1 MLNAEDT
8 KERIR
13 KLRLK
18 VVSGPLD
25 PVVEDNFKENILEN
39 TKITTGWN
47 DTAGSE
53 NAGQNKIKKNNFI
66 KENVEKALISLS
78 QKKSKKFQDQNDT
91 KNLNSNMFSQSTIQ
105 NEIDNRITNN
115 SKLII
120 ELFNERI
127 EDLKSKIVN
136 TDNFDD
142 FRNRIAEQLEAS
154 ITHITEKLNEKIIEI
169 RKQTDQGD
177 KELNNLINKKSL
189 ELLNTTKEK
198 INLFSDRL
206 NVYDNKFPETT
217 KKLEEKIYSDINQL
231 VDEFSS
237 KIKLE
242 TDKVTLINEMFKND
256 FTKITENLEELDRKT
271 DEKINT
277 LSNDFET
284 EKSESINQFSLVTGS
299 HNSLKRDFDDFRDSA
314 GLKSDALASEI
325 SFQIDDL
332 NTEFNKKLNI
342 FNQELESAID
352 TFNTDNKSIIG
363 KFDVKFENLHETVS
377 SIASQIHKDNQELKS
392 DLDKRVNFLENN
404 SIKQIDYLENELNKN
419 LDTNEKAIDTIKSS
433 LEKIIDENKKQ
444 SLDKIH
450 LVDKNI
456 AEKLDGFNK
465 ELKTYSLSLYE
476 ELNEEINK
484 SNIKS
489 NDFLQNTNI
498 SISGIKKEIEDGKKI
513 LLTEVFRK
521 NNDLKESFKK
531 ALDETNKN
539 LNNSFIEMKKAYDL
553 KIKNYANIFDAKIM
567 KNDES
572 SKQNID
578 KLNQIL
584 SEIKSKTE
592 SNFSELSIKLSNINN
607 VIINYKK
614 ENTDNQK
621 ILETKFFE
629 AQKNVL
635 GMFKDKYKTL
645 KSQIWG
651 EFSIFRNTDKKNL
664 EKINQIEKMMVTLP
678 TLKKNI
684 QTEINNENN
693 KLKLK
698 ISNQIREINDFIKC
712 LDNRILSEKELI
724 EIFQNHSLN
733 VNIAQNDKLLS
744 KVKKQYEN
752 QKLNQP
758 KKNKLSKMISVVILT
773 ISLISIL
780 KIFT

>member
-25 PVVEDNFKENILEN
+25 PVVEDNFKENILES

-47 DTAGSE
+47 DTASSE
-53 NAGQNKIKKNNFI
+53 NAEQNKIKKNNFI

-142 FRNRIAEQLEAS
+142 FRNRIAEQLEVS

-169 RKQTDQGD
+169 RKQTDQSD

-237 KIKLE
+237 KIKVE

-332 NTEFNKKLNI
+332 NTEFNKKLNV

-444 SLDKIH
+444 SLDKIQ

-456 AEKLDGFNK
+456 AEKLDVFNK
-465 ELKTYSLSLYE
+465 ELKTYSLSLYD

-498 SISGIKKEIEDGKKI
+498 SISGLKKEIEDGKKI
-513 LLTEVFRK
+513 LLTEVLRK

-531 ALDETNKN
+531 GLDETNKN

-567 KNDES
+567 QNDES
-572 SKQNID
+572 NKQNID
-578 KLNQIL
+578 KLNQSL

-592 SNFSELSIKLSNINN
+592 SNFSELSIKLSNIND

-621 ILETKFFE
+621 ILETKFIE

-635 GMFKDKYKTL
+635 GLFKDKYKTL

-651 EFSIFRNTDKKNL
+651 EFSIFRNADKKNL

-684 QTEINNENN
+684 QTQLNNENN

-698 ISNQIREINDFIKC
+698 ISNQIREVNDLITG

-773 ISLISIL
+773 IALISIL

>member
-18 VVSGPLD
+18 VVSGPID
-25 PVVEDNFKENILEN
+25 PMVDDNFKKNIVES
-39 TKITTGWN
+39 TKITTEWN

-53 NAGQNKIKKNNFI
+53 NARQNKIKKNNFI
-66 KENVEKALISLS
+66 KENVEKALVSLS

-91 KNLNSNMFSQSTIQ
+91 NDLNSNMFSQSTIQ

-142 FRNRIAEQLEAS
+142 FRNRIAEELEIS
-154 ITHITEKLNEKIIEI
+154 ITHITEKLNKKIIEI
-169 RKQTDQGD
+169 HKQTDQND

-189 ELLNTTKEK
+189 ELFNTTKEK

-237 KIKLE
+237 KITVE
-242 TDKVTLINEMFKND
+242 TDKITLINEMFKND
-256 FTKITENLEELDRKT
+256 FTRITENLEELDRKT

-277 LSNDFET
+277 LSNDFDT

-299 HNSLKRDFDDFRDSA
+299 HNSLKRDFDDFRDSV

-332 NTEFNKKLNI
+332 NTEFNKKLNV

-352 TFNTDNKSIIG
+352 TFNSDNKSIIG

-419 LDTNEKAIDTIKSS
+419 LDTNEKAIDTIKSG

-444 SLDKIH
+444 SLDKIQ

-456 AEKLDGFNK
+456 AEKLDVFNK
-465 ELKTYSLSLYE
+465 ELKKYSLSLYD

-489 NDFLQNTNI
+489 NDLLQNTNI
-498 SISGIKKEIEDGKKI
+498 SISALKKEIEDGKKI
-513 LLTEVFRK
+513 LLTEVLRE

-531 ALDETNKN
+531 GLDETNKN

-567 KNDES
+567 QNDES
-572 SKQNID
+572 NKQNID
-578 KLNQIL
+578 KLNQSL
-584 SEIKSKTE
+584 SEIKSETE
-592 SNFSELSIKLSNINN
+592 SNFSELSKKLSNIND

-621 ILETKFFE
+621 ILETKFFQ

-635 GMFKDKYKTL
+635 GLFKDKYKTL

-651 EFSIFRNTDKKNL
+651 EFSIFRNADKKNL
-664 EKINQIEKMMVTLP
+664 EKINQVEKMMVTVP

-684 QTEINNENN
+684 QTQLYYENN
-693 KLKLK
+693 NLKLK
-698 ISNQIREINDFIKC
+698 ISNQIREINDLIKS
-712 LDNRILSEKELI
+712 LDNRILNEKELI
-724 EIFQNHSLN
+724 EIFQNHTLN

-744 KVKKQYEN
+744 KVKKQFEN

>member
-18 VVSGPLD
+18 VVSGPID
-25 PVVEDNFKENILEN
+25 PVVEDNFKENILES

-66 KENVEKALISLS
+66 KENVEKALVSLS

-142 FRNRIAEQLEAS
+142 FRNRIAEQLEVS

-169 RKQTDQGD
+169 RKQTDQSD

-217 KKLEEKIYSDINQL
+217 KKLEEKIYSDINHL

-237 KIKLE
+237 KIKVE

-332 NTEFNKKLNI
+332 NTEFNKKLNV

-444 SLDKIH
+444 SLDKIQ

-456 AEKLDGFNK
+456 AERLDVFNK
-465 ELKTYSLSLYE
+465 ELKTYSLSLYD

-498 SISGIKKEIEDGKKI
+498 SISGLKKEIEDGKKI
-513 LLTEVFRK
+513 LLTEVLRK

-531 ALDETNKN
+531 GLDETNKN

-567 KNDES
+567 QNDES
-572 SKQNID
+572 NKQNID
-578 KLNQIL
+578 KLNQSL

-592 SNFSELSIKLSNINN
+592 SNFSELSIKLSNIND

-621 ILETKFFE
+621 ILETKFIE

-635 GMFKDKYKTL
+635 GLFKDKYKTL

-651 EFSIFRNTDKKNL
+651 EFSIFRNANKKNL

-678 TLKKNI
+678 TLNKNI
-684 QTEINNENN
+684 QTQLKNENN

-698 ISNQIREINDFIKC
+698 ISNQIHEVNDLITG
-712 LDNRILSEKELI
+712 LENRILSEKELI

-773 ISLISIL
+773 FALISIL

>member
-1 MLNAEDT
+1 MPD
-8 KERIR
+8 
-13 KLRLK
+13 
-18 VVSGPLD
+18 
-25 PVVEDNFKENILEN
+25 
-39 TKITTGWN
+39 
-47 DTAGSE
+47 
-53 NAGQNKIKKNNFI
+53 KIKIKNNFI
-66 KENVEKALISLS
+66 KENVEKALVSLS

-142 FRNRIAEQLEAS
+142 FRNRIAEQLEVS
-154 ITHITEKLNEKIIEI
+154 ITHITDKLNEKIIEI
-169 RKQTDQGD
+169 RKQTDQSD

-237 KIKLE
+237 KIKVE

-332 NTEFNKKLNI
+332 NTEFNKKLNV

-444 SLDKIH
+444 SLDKIQ

-456 AEKLDGFNK
+456 AEKFDVIIK
-465 ELKTYSLSLYE
+465 ELKTYSLSLYD

-498 SISGIKKEIEDGKKI
+498 SISGLKKEIEDGKKI
-513 LLTEVFRK
+513 LLTEVLRK

-531 ALDETNKN
+531 GLDETNKN

-567 KNDES
+567 QNDES
-572 SKQNID
+572 NKQNID
-578 KLNQIL
+578 KLNQSL

-592 SNFSELSIKLSNINN
+592 SNFSELSIKLSNIND

-621 ILETKFFE
+621 ILETKFIE

-635 GMFKDKYKTL
+635 GLFKDKYKTL

-651 EFSIFRNTDKKNL
+651 EFSIFRNANKKNL
-664 EKINQIEKMMVTLP
+664 EKINQIEKMMVTFP

-684 QTEINNENN
+684 QTQLNNENN

-698 ISNQIREINDFIKC
+698 ISNQIHEVNDLIKG

-758 KKNKLSKMISVVILT
+758 KK
-773 ISLISIL
+773 
-780 KIFT
+780 KINYQK

>member
-25 PVVEDNFKENILEN
+25 PVVEDNFKENILES

-66 KENVEKALISLS
+66 KENVEKALVSLS

-142 FRNRIAEQLEAS
+142 FRNRIAEQLEVS

-169 RKQTDQGD
+169 RKQTDQSD

-206 NVYDNKFPETT
+206 NVYDNKLPETT

-237 KIKLE
+237 KIKVE

-332 NTEFNKKLNI
+332 NTEFNKKLNVV
-342 FNQELESAID
+342 NQELESAID
-352 TFNTDNKSIIG
+352 NFNTDNKSIIG

-444 SLDKIH
+444 SLDKIQ

-456 AEKLDGFNK
+456 AEKFDVIIK
-465 ELKTYSLSLYE
+465 ELKTYSLSLYD
-476 ELNEEINK
+476 ELNKEINK

-498 SISGIKKEIEDGKKI
+498 SISGLKKEIEDGKKI
-513 LLTEVFRK
+513 LLTEVLRK

-531 ALDETNKN
+531 GLDETNKN

-553 KIKNYANIFDAKIM
+553 KIKNYANIFDAKIIQ
-567 KNDES
+567 NDES
-572 SKQNID
+572 NKQNID
-578 KLNQIL
+578 KLNQSL

-592 SNFSELSIKLSNINN
+592 SNFSELSIKLSNIND

-621 ILETKFFE
+621 ILETKFIE

-635 GMFKDKYKTL
+635 GLFKDKYKTL

-651 EFSIFRNTDKKNL
+651 EFSIFRNANKKNL

-678 TLKKNI
+678 TLNKNI
-684 QTEINNENN
+684 QTQLKNENN

-698 ISNQIREINDFIKC
+698 ISNQIHEVNDLITC

-752 QKLNQP
+752 QKLNKP

>member
-25 PVVEDNFKENILEN
+25 PVVEDNFKENILES

-66 KENVEKALISLS
+66 KENVEKALVSLS

-142 FRNRIAEQLEAS
+142 FRNRIAEQLEFS

-169 RKQTDQGD
+169 RKQTDQND

-189 ELLNTTKEK
+189 ELFNTTKEK

-237 KIKLE
+237 KIKVE

-256 FTKITENLEELDRKT
+256 FTKITKNLEELDRKT

-277 LSNDFET
+277 LSNDFDT

-299 HNSLKRDFDDFRDSA
+299 HNSLKRDFDDFRDSV

-332 NTEFNKKLNI
+332 NTEFNKKLNV

-377 SIASQIHKDNQELKS
+377 STASQIHKDNQELKS

-404 SIKQIDYLENELNKN
+404 SIKQIDYLETELNKN

-444 SLDKIH
+444 SLDKIQ

-456 AEKLDGFNK
+456 AEKFDVIIK
-465 ELKTYSLSLYE
+465 ELKTYSLSLYD
-476 ELNEEINK
+476 ELSEEINK

-498 SISGIKKEIEDGKKI
+498 SISGLKKEIEDGKKI
-513 LLTEVFRK
+513 LLTEVLRK

-531 ALDETNKN
+531 GLDETNKN

-553 KIKNYANIFDAKIM
+553 KIKNYANIFDVKIM
-567 KNDES
+567 QNDES
-572 SKQNID
+572 NKQNID
-578 KLNQIL
+578 KLNQSL

-592 SNFSELSIKLSNINN
+592 SNFSELSIKLSNIND

-621 ILETKFFE
+621 ILETKFIE

-635 GMFKDKYKTL
+635 GLFKDKYKTL

-651 EFSIFRNTDKKNL
+651 EFSIFRNANKKNL
-664 EKINQIEKMMVTLP
+664 EKINQIEKMMITLP

-684 QTEINNENN
+684 QTQLNNENN

-698 ISNQIREINDFIKC
+698 ISNQIREINDLIKG
-712 LDNRILSEKELI
+712 LGNRILSEKELI
-724 EIFQNHSLN
+724 EIFQNYSLN

-773 ISLISIL
+773 FALISIL

>member
-18 VVSGPLD
+18 VVSGPID
-25 PVVEDNFKENILEN
+25 PVVEDNFKENILES

-66 KENVEKALISLS
+66 KENVEKALVSLS
-78 QKKSKKFQDQNDT
+78 QKKSKKFQDQNDP

-142 FRNRIAEQLEAS
+142 FRNRIAEQLEVS

-169 RKQTDQGD
+169 RKQTDQSD

-237 KIKLE
+237 KIKVE

-332 NTEFNKKLNI
+332 NTEFNKKLNV

-377 SIASQIHKDNQELKS
+377 STASQIHKDNQELKS

-404 SIKQIDYLENELNKN
+404 SIKQIDYVENELNKN
-419 LDTNEKAIDTIKSS
+419 LDTNEKAIDSIKSG

-444 SLDKIH
+444 SLDKIQ

-456 AEKLDGFNK
+456 AEKFDVIIK
-465 ELKTYSLSLYE
+465 ELKTYSLSLYD

-498 SISGIKKEIEDGKKI
+498 SISGLKKEIEDGKKI
-513 LLTEVFRK
+513 LLTEVLRK

-531 ALDETNKN
+531 GLDEANKN

-567 KNDES
+567 QNDES
-572 SKQNID
+572 NKQNID
-578 KLNQIL
+578 KLNQSL

-592 SNFSELSIKLSNINN
+592 SNFSELSIKLSNIND

-621 ILETKFFE
+621 ILETKFIE

-635 GMFKDKYKTL
+635 GLFKDKYKTL

-651 EFSIFRNTDKKNL
+651 EFSIFRNANKKNL

-684 QTEINNENN
+684 QTQLNNENN

-698 ISNQIREINDFIKC
+698 ISDQIHEVNDLITC

-773 ISLISIL
+773 FALISIL

>member
-18 VVSGPLD
+18 VVSGPID
-25 PVVEDNFKENILEN
+25 PVVEDNFKENILES

-66 KENVEKALISLS
+66 KENVEKALVSFS
-78 QKKSKKFQDQNDT
+78 QKKSKKIQDQNNT

-142 FRNRIAEQLEAS
+142 FRNRIAEQLEIS

-169 RKQTDQGD
+169 RKQTDQND

-189 ELLNTTKEK
+189 ELFNTTKEE
-198 INLFSDRL
+198 INLFSNRL

-237 KIKLE
+237 KIKVE

-256 FTKITENLEELDRKT
+256 FTKITENLEELDCKI

-332 NTEFNKKLNI
+332 NTEFNKKLNV

-444 SLDKIH
+444 SLDKIQ

-456 AEKLDGFNK
+456 AEKFDVIIK
-465 ELKTYSLSLYE
+465 ELKTYSLSLYD

-498 SISGIKKEIEDGKKI
+498 SISGLKKEIEDGKKI
-513 LLTEVFRK
+513 LLTEVLRK

-531 ALDETNKN
+531 GLDEANKN

-567 KNDES
+567 QNDES
-572 SKQNID
+572 NKQNID
-578 KLNQIL
+578 KLNQSL

-592 SNFSELSIKLSNINN
+592 SNFSELSIKLSNIND

-621 ILETKFFE
+621 ILETKFIE

-635 GMFKDKYKTL
+635 GLFKDKYKTL

-651 EFSIFRNTDKKNL
+651 EFSIFRNADKKNL
-664 EKINQIEKMMVTLP
+664 AKINQVEKMMVTLP

-684 QTEINNENN
+684 QTQLNNENN

-698 ISNQIREINDFIKC
+698 ISNQIREINDLIKG

-724 EIFQNHSLN
+724 EIFQNHTLN

-773 ISLISIL
+773 FALISIL

>member
-1 MLNAEDT
+1 M
-8 KERIR
+8 
-13 KLRLK
+13 
-18 VVSGPLD
+18 
-25 PVVEDNFKENILEN
+25 
-39 TKITTGWN
+39 
-47 DTAGSE
+47 
-53 NAGQNKIKKNNFI
+53 
-66 KENVEKALISLS
+66 
-78 QKKSKKFQDQNDT
+78 
-91 KNLNSNMFSQSTIQ
+91 NSNIFSQSTIQ

-120 ELFNERI
+120 ELFNEKI

-142 FRNRIAEQLEAS
+142 FRNRIAEQLEVS

-189 ELLNTTKEK
+189 ELLNATKEK

-237 KIKLE
+237 KIKVE

-332 NTEFNKKLNI
+332 NTEFNKKLNV

-352 TFNTDNKSIIG
+352 TFNSDNKSIIG

-392 DLDKRVNFLENN
+392 DLDKRVNLLENN

-444 SLDKIH
+444 SLDKIQ

-456 AEKLDGFNK
+456 AEKFDVIIK
-465 ELKTYSLSLYE
+465 ELKTYSLSLYD

-498 SISGIKKEIEDGKKI
+498 SISGLKKEIEDGKKI
-513 LLTEVFRK
+513 LLTEVLRK

-531 ALDETNKN
+531 GLDETNKN

-567 KNDES
+567 QNDEFN
-572 SKQNID
+572 KQNID
-578 KLNQIL
+578 KLNQSL

-592 SNFSELSIKLSNINN
+592 SNFSELSIKLSNLND
-607 VIINYKK
+607 VMINYKK

-621 ILETKFFE
+621 ILDTKFIE

-651 EFSIFRNTDKKNL
+651 EFSIFRNANKKNL
-664 EKINQIEKMMVTLP
+664 GKINQIEKMMVTLP
-678 TLKKNI
+678 TLKNNI
-684 QTEINNENN
+684 QTQLSNENN

-698 ISNQIREINDFIKC
+698 ISNQIREINDLIKC

-758 KKNKLSKMISVVILT
+758 KKISYQ
-773 ISLISIL
+773 
-780 KIFT
+780 K

>member
-25 PVVEDNFKENILEN
+25 PVVEDNFKENILES

-66 KENVEKALISLS
+66 KENVEKALVSLS

-142 FRNRIAEQLEAS
+142 FRNRIAEQLEIS

-169 RKQTDQGD
+169 RKQTDQSD

-237 KIKLE
+237 KIKVE

-332 NTEFNKKLNI
+332 NTEFNKKLNV
-342 FNQELESAID
+342 FNQELESVID

-404 SIKQIDYLENELNKN
+404 STKQIDYLENELNKN
-419 LDTNEKAIDTIKSS
+419 LDTNEKAIDTIKSG

-444 SLDKIH
+444 SLDKIQ

-456 AEKLDGFNK
+456 AEKFDVIIK
-465 ELKTYSLSLYE
+465 ELKTYSLSLYD

-498 SISGIKKEIEDGKKI
+498 SISGLKKEIEDGKKI
-513 LLTEVFRK
+513 LLTEVLRK

-531 ALDETNKN
+531 GLDETNKN

-567 KNDES
+567 QNDES
-572 SKQNID
+572 NKQNID
-578 KLNQIL
+578 KLNQSL

-592 SNFSELSIKLSNINN
+592 SNFSELSKKLSNINDL
-607 VIINYKK
+607 IINYKK

-621 ILETKFFE
+621 ILETKFIE

-635 GMFKDKYKTL
+635 GLFKDKYKTL

-651 EFSIFRNTDKKNL
+651 EFSIFRNANKKNL

-684 QTEINNENN
+684 QTQLNNENN

-698 ISNQIREINDFIKC
+698 ISNQIREINNLIKG

-773 ISLISIL
+773 FALISIL

>member
-18 VVSGPLD
+18 VVSGPID
-25 PVVEDNFKENILEN
+25 PVVEDNFKENILES

-66 KENVEKALISLS
+66 KENVEKALVSLS

-142 FRNRIAEQLEAS
+142 FRNRIAEQLEVS

-169 RKQTDQGD
+169 RKQTDQSD

-217 KKLEEKIYSDINQL
+217 KKLEEKIYSDINHL

-237 KIKLE
+237 KIKVE

-332 NTEFNKKLNI
+332 NTEFNKKLNV

-404 SIKQIDYLENELNKN
+404 STKQIDYLENELNKN

-444 SLDKIH
+444 SLDKIQ
-450 LVDKNI
+450 LVDKKI
-456 AEKLDGFNK
+456 AEKFDVIIK
-465 ELKTYSLSLYE
+465 ELKTYSLSLYD

-498 SISGIKKEIEDGKKI
+498 SISGLKKEIEDGKKI
-513 LLTEVFRK
+513 LLTEVLRK

-531 ALDETNKN
+531 GLDETNKN

-567 KNDES
+567 QNDES
-572 SKQNID
+572 NKQNID
-578 KLNQIL
+578 KLNQSL

-592 SNFSELSIKLSNINN
+592 SNFSELSIKLSNIND

-621 ILETKFFE
+621 ILETKFIE

-635 GMFKDKYKTL
+635 GLFKDKYKTL

-651 EFSIFRNTDKKNL
+651 EFSIFRNANKKNL

-678 TLKKNI
+678 TLNKNI
-684 QTEINNENN
+684 QTQLKNENN

-698 ISNQIREINDFIKC
+698 ISNQIHEVNDLITG
-712 LDNRILSEKELI
+712 LENRILSEKELI

-773 ISLISIL
+773 FALISIL

>member
-25 PVVEDNFKENILEN
+25 PVVEDNFKENILES

-47 DTAGSE
+47 DTAGSA

-66 KENVEKALISLS
+66 KENVEKALVSLS

-120 ELFNERI
+120 ELFNEKI

-136 TDNFDD
+136 TDKFDD
-142 FRNRIAEQLEAS
+142 FRNRIAEQLEVS

-169 RKQTDQGD
+169 RKQTDQSD

-189 ELLNTTKEK
+189 ELLNTTKEN
-198 INLFSDRL
+198 INLFSDKL
-206 NVYDNKFPETT
+206 NEYDNKFPETT

-237 KIKLE
+237 KIKVE

-332 NTEFNKKLNI
+332 NTEFNKKLNV

-352 TFNTDNKSIIG
+352 TVNTDNKSIIG

-444 SLDKIH
+444 SLDKIQ

-456 AEKLDGFNK
+456 AEKLDVFNK
-465 ELKTYSLSLYE
+465 ELKTYSLSLYD

-498 SISGIKKEIEDGKKI
+498 SISGLKKEIEDGKKI
-513 LLTEVFRK
+513 LLTEVLRK

-531 ALDETNKN
+531 GLDETNKN

-567 KNDES
+567 QNDES
-572 SKQNID
+572 NKQNID
-578 KLNQIL
+578 KLNQSL

-592 SNFSELSIKLSNINN
+592 SNFSELSIKLSNIND

-621 ILETKFFE
+621 ILETKFIE

-635 GMFKDKYKTL
+635 GLFKDKYKTL

-651 EFSIFRNTDKKNL
+651 EFSIFRNADKKNL

-678 TLKKNI
+678 TLNKNI
-684 QTEINNENN
+684 QTQLKNENN

-698 ISNQIREINDFIKC
+698 ISNQIHEVNDLITG
-712 LDNRILSEKELI
+712 LENRILSEKELI

-773 ISLISIL
+773 FALISIL

>member
-1 MLNAEDT
+1 
-8 KERIR
+8 
-13 KLRLK
+13 
-18 VVSGPLD
+18 
-25 PVVEDNFKENILEN
+25 
-39 TKITTGWN
+39 
-47 DTAGSE
+47 
-53 NAGQNKIKKNNFI
+53 
-66 KENVEKALISLS
+66 
-78 QKKSKKFQDQNDT
+78 
-91 KNLNSNMFSQSTIQ
+91 MFSQSTIQ

-142 FRNRIAEQLEAS
+142 FRNRIAEQLEVS

-169 RKQTDQGD
+169 RKQTDQSD

-237 KIKLE
+237 KIKVE

-299 HNSLKRDFDDFRDSA
+299 HNSLKRDFDDFRDSV

-332 NTEFNKKLNI
+332 NTEFNNKLNV

-444 SLDKIH
+444 SLDKIQ

-456 AEKLDGFNK
+456 AEKFDVFNK
-465 ELKTYSLSLYE
+465 ELKTYSLSLYD

-498 SISGIKKEIEDGKKI
+498 SISGLKKEIEDGKKI
-513 LLTEVFRK
+513 LLTEVLRK

-531 ALDETNKN
+531 GLDETNKN

-567 KNDES
+567 QNDES
-572 SKQNID
+572 NKQNID
-578 KLNQIL
+578 KLNQSL

-592 SNFSELSIKLSNINN
+592 SNFSELSIKLSNIND

-621 ILETKFFE
+621 ILETKFVE

-635 GMFKDKYKTL
+635 GLFKDKYKTL

-651 EFSIFRNTDKKNL
+651 EFSIFRNADKKNL

-684 QTEINNENN
+684 QTQLNNENN

-698 ISNQIREINDFIKC
+698 ISNQIREVNDLITG

-773 ISLISIL
+773 IALISIL

>member
-18 VVSGPLD
+18 VVSGPID
-25 PVVEDNFKENILEN
+25 PVVEDNFKENILES

-47 DTAGSE
+47 DTSGSA

-66 KENVEKALISLS
+66 KENVEKALVSLS

-142 FRNRIAEQLEAS
+142 FRNRIAEQLEVS

-169 RKQTDQGD
+169 RKQTDQSD

-237 KIKLE
+237 KIKVE

-332 NTEFNKKLNI
+332 NTEFNKKLNV

-444 SLDKIH
+444 SLDKIQ

-456 AEKLDGFNK
+456 AEKLDVFNK
-465 ELKTYSLSLYE
+465 ELKTYSLSLYD

-498 SISGIKKEIEDGKKI
+498 SISGLKKEIEDGKKI
-513 LLTEVFRK
+513 LLTEVLRK

-531 ALDETNKN
+531 GLDETNKN

-567 KNDES
+567 QNDES
-572 SKQNID
+572 NKQNID
-578 KLNQIL
+578 KLNQSL

-592 SNFSELSIKLSNINN
+592 SNFSELSIKLSNIND

-621 ILETKFFE
+621 ILETKFIE

-635 GMFKDKYKTL
+635 GLFKDKYKTL

-651 EFSIFRNTDKKNL
+651 EFSIFRNANKKNL

-678 TLKKNI
+678 TLNKNI
-684 QTEINNENN
+684 QTQLKNENN

-698 ISNQIREINDFIKC
+698 ISNQIHEVNDLITG
-712 LDNRILSEKELI
+712 LENRILSEKELI

-773 ISLISIL
+773 ISLIAIL

>member
-25 PVVEDNFKENILEN
+25 PVVEDNFKENILES
-39 TKITTGWN
+39 TKITTGRS
-47 DTAGSE
+47 DKAGSE

-66 KENVEKALISLS
+66 KENVEKALVSLS
-78 QKKSKKFQDQNDT
+78 QKKSKKFQDQNDA

-136 TDNFDD
+136 TDNFDN
-142 FRNRIAEQLEAS
+142 FRNRIAEQLEVS

-169 RKQTDQGD
+169 RKQTDQSD

-189 ELLNTTKEK
+189 ELLNSTKEK
-198 INLFSDRL
+198 INFFSDRL
-206 NVYDNKFPETT
+206 NAYDDKFPETT
-217 KKLEEKIYSDINQL
+217 KKLEEKINSDINQL

-237 KIKLE
+237 KIKVE

-271 DEKINT
+271 EEKLNT
-277 LSNDFET
+277 LSIDINT

-332 NTEFNKKLNI
+332 NTEFNKKLNV

-363 KFDVKFENLHETVS
+363 KFDVKFENLRETVS
-377 SIASQIHKDNQELKS
+377 STASQIHKDNQELKS

-444 SLDKIH
+444 SLDKIQ

-456 AEKLDGFNK
+456 AEKFDVIIK
-465 ELKTYSLSLYE
+465 ELKTFSLSLYD

-489 NDFLQNTNI
+489 NDLLQNTNI
-498 SISGIKKEIEDGKKI
+498 LISGLKKEIEDGKKI
-513 LLTEVFRK
+513 LLTEVLRK

-531 ALDETNKN
+531 GLDEKNKN

-567 KNDES
+567 QNDES
-572 SKQNID
+572 NKQNID
-578 KLNQIL
+578 KLNQSL

-592 SNFSELSIKLSNINN
+592 SNFSELSMKLSNIND

-614 ENTDNQK
+614 ENTDDQK
-621 ILETKFFE
+621 ILETKFIE

-635 GMFKDKYKTL
+635 GLFKDKYKTL

-651 EFSIFRNTDKKNL
+651 EFSIFRNAYKKNL

-684 QTEINNENN
+684 QTQLNNENN
-693 KLKLK
+693 KLKFK
-698 ISNQIREINDFIKC
+698 ISNQINEVNDLITG

-773 ISLISIL
+773 FALISIL

>member
-25 PVVEDNFKENILEN
+25 PVVEDNFKENILES

-66 KENVEKALISLS
+66 KENVEKALVSLS

-91 KNLNSNMFSQSTIQ
+91 KKLNSNIFSQSTIQ

-142 FRNRIAEQLEAS
+142 FRNRIAEQLEVS

-169 RKQTDQGD
+169 RKQTDQSD
-177 KELNNLINKKSL
+177 IELNNLINKKSL

-206 NVYDNKFPETT
+206 NVYDNKLPETT

-237 KIKLE
+237 KIKVE

-314 GLKSDALASEI
+314 ALKSDALASEI

-332 NTEFNKKLNI
+332 NTEFNNKLNV

-444 SLDKIH
+444 SLEKIQ

-456 AEKLDGFNK
+456 AEKFDVIIK
-465 ELKTYSLSLYE
+465 ELKTYSLSLYD

-484 SNIKS
+484 SNVKS

-498 SISGIKKEIEDGKKI
+498 SISGLKKEIEDGKKI
-513 LLTEVFRK
+513 LLTEVLRK

-531 ALDETNKN
+531 GLDETNKN

-567 KNDES
+567 QNDES
-572 SKQNID
+572 NKQNID
-578 KLNQIL
+578 KLNQSL
-584 SEIKSKTE
+584 TEIKSKTE
-592 SNFSELSIKLSNINN
+592 ANFSELSIKLSNIND
-607 VIINYKK
+607 VIINYIK

-621 ILETKFFE
+621 ILETKFIE

-635 GMFKDKYKTL
+635 GQFKDKYKTL

-651 EFSIFRNTDKKNL
+651 EFSLFRNANKKNL
-664 EKINQIEKMMVTLP
+664 EKINQIKKMMITLP
-678 TLKKNI
+678 VLKQNI
-684 QTEINNENN
+684 QTQLNNENN

-698 ISNQIREINDFIKC
+698 ISNQTREINDLITG

-773 ISLISIL
+773 FALISIL

>member
-1 MLNAEDT
+1 
-8 KERIR
+8 
-13 KLRLK
+13 
-18 VVSGPLD
+18 
-25 PVVEDNFKENILEN
+25 
-39 TKITTGWN
+39 
-47 DTAGSE
+47 
-53 NAGQNKIKKNNFI
+53 
-66 KENVEKALISLS
+66 
-78 QKKSKKFQDQNDT
+78 
-91 KNLNSNMFSQSTIQ
+91 MFSQSTIQ

-142 FRNRIAEQLEAS
+142 FRNRIAEQLEIS

-169 RKQTDQGD
+169 RKQTDQND

-189 ELLNTTKEK
+189 ELFNTTKEK

-237 KIKLE
+237 KIKVE

-332 NTEFNKKLNI
+332 NTEFNKKLNV

-363 KFDVKFENLHETVS
+363 KFDVKYENLHETVS
-377 SIASQIHKDNQELKS
+377 STASQIHKDNQELKSDLDKRVNFLENNSIKQIDDLNTEFNKKLNVFNQELESAIDTFNTDNKSIIGKFDVKYENLHETVSSTASQIHKDNQELKS

-419 LDTNEKAIDTIKSS
+419 LDTNEKAIDTIKSG

-444 SLDKIH
+444 SLDKIQ

-456 AEKLDGFNK
+456 AEKFDVIIK
-465 ELKTYSLSLYE
+465 ELKTYSLSLYD

-498 SISGIKKEIEDGKKI
+498 SISGLKKEIEDGKKI
-513 LLTEVFRK
+513 LLTEVLRK

-531 ALDETNKN
+531 GLDEANKN

-567 KNDES
+567 QNDES
-572 SKQNID
+572 NKQNID
-578 KLNQIL
+578 KLNQSL

-592 SNFSELSIKLSNINN
+592 SNFSELSIKLSNIND

-621 ILETKFFE
+621 ILETKFIE

-635 GMFKDKYKTL
+635 GLFKDKYKTL

-651 EFSIFRNTDKKNL
+651 EFSIFRNANKKNL
-664 EKINQIEKMMVTLP
+664 EKINQIEKIMVTLP

-684 QTEINNENN
+684 QTQLNNENN

-698 ISNQIREINDFIKC
+698 ISEQIHEVNDLITC

-773 ISLISIL
+773 FALISIL

>member
-25 PVVEDNFKENILEN
+25 PVVEDNFKENILES

-66 KENVEKALISLS
+66 KENVEKALVSLS

-136 TDNFDD
+136 TDNFDH
-142 FRNRIAEQLEAS
+142 FRNRIAEQLEVS
-154 ITHITEKLNEKIIEI
+154 ITHITQKLNEKIIEI
-169 RKQTDQGD
+169 RKQTDQSD
-177 KELNNLINKKSL
+177 KELNNLINKRSL
-189 ELLNTTKEK
+189 ELFNTTKEK

-237 KIKLE
+237 KIKVE

-284 EKSESINQFSLVTGS
+284 EKSESINQFSLVSGS

-332 NTEFNKKLNI
+332 NTEFNKKLNV

-404 SIKQIDYLENELNKN
+404 SIKQIDYLETELNKN

-444 SLDKIH
+444 SLDKIQ

-456 AEKLDGFNK
+456 AEKFDVIIK
-465 ELKTYSLSLYE
+465 ELKTYSLSLYD

-498 SISGIKKEIEDGKKI
+498 SISGLKKEIEDGKKI
-513 LLTEVFRK
+513 LLTEVLRK

-531 ALDETNKN
+531 GLDETNKN

-553 KIKNYANIFDAKIM
+553 KIKNYAKIFDAKIM
-567 KNDES
+567 QNDES
-572 SKQNID
+572 NKQNID
-578 KLNQIL
+578 KLNQSL

-592 SNFSELSIKLSNINN
+592 SNFSELSIKLSNIND

-621 ILETKFFE
+621 ILETKFIE

-635 GMFKDKYKTL
+635 GLFKDKYKTL

-651 EFSIFRNTDKKNL
+651 EFSIFRNANKKSL

-684 QTEINNENN
+684 QTQLYNENN

-698 ISNQIREINDFIKC
+698 ISNQIHEVNDLITC

-773 ISLISIL
+773 FALISIL

>member
-25 PVVEDNFKENILEN
+25 PVVEDNFKENILES

-66 KENVEKALISLS
+66 KENVEKALVSLS

-142 FRNRIAEQLEAS
+142 FRNRIAEQLEVS

-169 RKQTDQGD
+169 RKQTDQSD

-237 KIKLE
+237 KIKVE

-332 NTEFNKKLNI
+332 NTEFNKKLNV

-444 SLDKIH
+444 SLDKIQ

-456 AEKLDGFNK
+456 AEKFDVIIK
-465 ELKTYSLSLYE
+465 ELKTFSLSLYD

-498 SISGIKKEIEDGKKI
+498 SISGLKKEIEDGKKI
-513 LLTEVFRK
+513 LLTEVLRK

-531 ALDETNKN
+531 GLDETNKN

-567 KNDES
+567 QNDES
-572 SKQNID
+572 NKQNID
-578 KLNQIL
+578 KLNQSL

-592 SNFSELSIKLSNINN
+592 SNFSELSMKLSNIND

-621 ILETKFFE
+621 ILETKFIE

-635 GMFKDKYKTL
+635 GLFKDKYKTL

-651 EFSIFRNTDKKNL
+651 EFSIFRNANKKNL

-684 QTEINNENN
+684 QTQLNNENN
-693 KLKLK
+693 KLKLE
-698 ISNQIREINDFIKC
+698 ISNQIYEVNDLIKG

-773 ISLISIL
+773 FALISIL

>member
-25 PVVEDNFKENILEN
+25 PVVEDNFKEDILES

-66 KENVEKALISLS
+66 KENVEKALVSLS

-142 FRNRIAEQLEAS
+142 FRNRIAEQLEVS

-169 RKQTDQGD
+169 RKQTDQND

-237 KIKLE
+237 KIKVE

-332 NTEFNKKLNI
+332 NTEFNKKLNV
-342 FNQELESAID
+342 FNEELESAID

-377 SIASQIHKDNQELKS
+377 SIASRIHKDNQELKS
-392 DLDKRVNFLENN
+392 DLDKMVNFLENN

-444 SLDKIH
+444 SLDKIQ

-456 AEKLDGFNK
+456 AEKFDVIIK
-465 ELKTYSLSLYE
+465 ELKTYSLSLYD

-498 SISGIKKEIEDGKKI
+498 SISGLKKEIEDGKKI
-513 LLTEVFRK
+513 LLTEVLRK

-531 ALDETNKN
+531 GLDETNKN

-567 KNDES
+567 QNDES
-572 SKQNID
+572 NKQNID
-578 KLNQIL
+578 KLNQSL

-592 SNFSELSIKLSNINN
+592 SNFSELSIKLSNIND

-621 ILETKFFE
+621 ILETKFIE

-635 GMFKDKYKTL
+635 GLFKDKYKTL

-651 EFSIFRNTDKKNL
+651 EFSIFRNANKKNL

-684 QTEINNENN
+684 QTQLNNENN

-698 ISNQIREINDFIKC
+698 ISDQIHEVKDLITC

-773 ISLISIL
+773 FALISIL

>member
-25 PVVEDNFKENILEN
+25 PVVEDNFKENILES

-47 DTAGSE
+47 DTAGSA

-66 KENVEKALISLS
+66 KENVEKALVSLS

-127 EDLKSKIVN
+127 EELKSKIVN

-142 FRNRIAEQLEAS
+142 FRNRIVEQLETS

-169 RKQTDQGD
+169 RKQTDQSD

-189 ELLNTTKEK
+189 DLLNTTKEK

-237 KIKLE
+237 KIKVE

-271 DEKINT
+271 DEKINI

-332 NTEFNKKLNI
+332 NTEFNNKLNV

-444 SLDKIH
+444 SLDKIQ
-450 LVDKNI
+450 LVDKKI
-456 AEKLDGFNK
+456 AEKFDVIIK
-465 ELKTYSLSLYE
+465 ELKTYSLSLYD

-498 SISGIKKEIEDGKKI
+498 SISGLKKEIEDGKKI
-513 LLTEVFRK
+513 LLTEVLRK
-521 NNDLKESFKK
+521 NNDLKDSFKK
-531 ALDETNKN
+531 GLDETNKN

-567 KNDES
+567 QNDES
-572 SKQNID
+572 NKQNID
-578 KLNQIL
+578 KLNQSL

-592 SNFSELSIKLSNINN
+592 SNFSELSIKLSNIND

-614 ENTDNQK
+614 ENTDNRK
-621 ILETKFFE
+621 ILETKFIE

-635 GMFKDKYKTL
+635 GLFKDKYKTL

-651 EFSIFRNTDKKNL
+651 EFSIFRNANKKNL

-678 TLKKNI
+678 TLNKNI
-684 QTEINNENN
+684 QTQLKNENN

-698 ISNQIREINDFIKC
+698 ISNQIHEVNDLITG
-712 LDNRILSEKELI
+712 LENRILSEKELI

-758 KKNKLSKMISVVILT
+758 KKIKLSKMISVVILT
-773 ISLISIL
+773 FALISIL
-780 KIFT
+780 KIYI

>member
-18 VVSGPLD
+18 VVSGPID
-25 PVVEDNFKENILEN
+25 PVVEDNFKENIPES

-47 DTAGSE
+47 DTTGSE
-53 NAGQNKIKKNNFI
+53 NDEQNKIKKNNFI
-66 KENVEKALISLS
+66 KENVEKALVSLS

-91 KNLNSNMFSQSTIQ
+91 KNLNSNMFSQSTVQ
-105 NEIDNRITNN
+105 SEIDNRITNN

-120 ELFNERI
+120 DLFNEKI

-142 FRNRIAEQLEAS
+142 FRNRIAEQLEVS

-169 RKQTDQGD
+169 RKQTDQSD

-189 ELLNTTKEK
+189 ELLNTTKEN

-206 NVYDNKFPETT
+206 NLYDNKFSETT
-217 KKLEEKIYSDINQL
+217 KKLEEKIYSDINHL

-237 KIKLE
+237 KIKVE

-314 GLKSDALASEI
+314 GLKSDALVSEI

-332 NTEFNKKLNI
+332 NTEFNKKLNVV
-342 FNQELESAID
+342 NQELESAID
-352 TFNTDNKSIIG
+352 NFNTDNKSIIG
-363 KFDVKFENLHETVS
+363 KFDVKIENLHETVS

-404 SIKQIDYLENELNKN
+404 STKQIDYLENELNKN
-419 LDTNEKAIDTIKSS
+419 LDTNEKAIDTIKSG

-444 SLDKIH
+444 SLDKIQ

-456 AEKLDGFNK
+456 AEKLDVFNK
-465 ELKTYSLSLYE
+465 ELKTYSLSLYD

-498 SISGIKKEIEDGKKI
+498 SISGLKKEIEDGKKN
-513 LLTEVFRK
+513 LLTEVLRK

-531 ALDETNKN
+531 GLDETNKN
-539 LNNSFIEMKKAYDL
+539 FNNSFIEIKKAYDL
-553 KIKNYANIFDAKIM
+553 KIKDYANIFDVKIM
-567 KNDES
+567 QNDES
-572 SKQNID
+572 NKQNIE

-584 SEIKSKTE
+584 SEIKSRTE
-592 SNFSELSIKLSNINN
+592 SNFSELSIKLSNMNDL
-607 VIINYKK
+607 IINYKK

-621 ILETKFFE
+621 ILETKFVE
-629 AQKNVL
+629 AQKNIL

-684 QTEINNENN
+684 QNQLNNENN
-693 KLKLK
+693 KLELK
-698 ISNQIREINDFIKC
+698 ISNQIREINDLIKC
-712 LDNRILSEKELI
+712 LGNRILSEKELI

-752 QKLNQP
+752 QKINQP
-758 KKNKLSKMISVVILT
+758 KKNKLSKMISVVILS
-773 ISLISIL
+773 ISLIAIL

>member
-25 PVVEDNFKENILEN
+25 PVVEDNFKENILES

-66 KENVEKALISLS
+66 KENVEKALVSLS

-142 FRNRIAEQLEAS
+142 FRNRIAEQLEVS

-169 RKQTDQGD
+169 RKQTDQSD

-237 KIKLE
+237 KIKVE

-332 NTEFNKKLNI
+332 NTEFNKKLNV

-392 DLDKRVNFLENN
+392 NLDKRVNFLENN

-444 SLDKIH
+444 SLDKIQ

-456 AEKLDGFNK
+456 AEKFDVIIK
-465 ELKTYSLSLYE
+465 ELKTYSLSLYD

-498 SISGIKKEIEDGKKI
+498 SISGLKKEIEDGKKI
-513 LLTEVFRK
+513 LLTEVLRK

-531 ALDETNKN
+531 GLDETNKN

-567 KNDES
+567 QNDES
-572 SKQNID
+572 NKQNID
-578 KLNQIL
+578 KLNQSL

-592 SNFSELSIKLSNINN
+592 SNFSELSIKLSNIND

-621 ILETKFFE
+621 ILETKFIE

-635 GMFKDKYKTL
+635 GLFKDKYKTL

-651 EFSIFRNTDKKNL
+651 EFSIFGNADKKNL

-684 QTEINNENN
+684 QTQLNNENN

-698 ISNQIREINDFIKC
+698 ISEQIHEVNDLITC

-773 ISLISIL
+773 FALISIL

>member
-25 PVVEDNFKENILEN
+25 PVVEDNFKENILES

-66 KENVEKALISLS
+66 KENVEKALVSLS
-78 QKKSKKFQDQNDT
+78 QKKSKKIQDQNDT
-91 KNLNSNMFSQSTIQ
+91 KNLNNNMFSQSAIQ

-169 RKQTDQGD
+169 RKQTDQSD

-189 ELLNTTKEK
+189 ELLNTTKEN

-206 NVYDNKFPETT
+206 NEYDNKFPETT
-217 KKLEEKIYSDINQL
+217 KKLEEKIYSDINHL

-237 KIKLE
+237 KIKVE

-284 EKSESINQFSLVTGS
+284 EKSESINQFSLVTDS

-332 NTEFNKKLNI
+332 NTEFNKKLNV

-377 SIASQIHKDNQELKS
+377 STASQIHKDNQELKS
-392 DLDKRVNFLENN
+392 DLDKRVNLLENN

-444 SLDKIH
+444 SLDKIQ

-456 AEKLDGFNK
+456 AEKLDVFNK
-465 ELKTYSLSLYE
+465 ELKTYSLSLYA

-498 SISGIKKEIEDGKKI
+498 SISGLKKEIEDGKKI
-513 LLTEVFRK
+513 LLTEILRK

-531 ALDETNKN
+531 GLDETNKN
-539 LNNSFIEMKKAYDL
+539 FNNSFIEMKKAYDL

-592 SNFSELSIKLSNINN
+592 SNFSELSKKLSNIND

-621 ILETKFFE
+621 ILETKFIE

-635 GMFKDKYKTL
+635 GLFKDKYKTL

-651 EFSIFRNTDKKNL
+651 EFSIFRNANKKNL

-678 TLKKNI
+678 TLNKNI
-684 QTEINNENN
+684 QTQLKNENN

-698 ISNQIREINDFIKC
+698 ISNQIHEVNDLIKG
-712 LDNRILSEKELI
+712 LDNRILTEKELI

-773 ISLISIL
+773 VALISIL

>member
-25 PVVEDNFKENILEN
+25 PVVEDNFKENILES

-47 DTAGSE
+47 DTAGSA

-66 KENVEKALISLS
+66 KENVEKALVSLS

-142 FRNRIAEQLEAS
+142 FRNRIAEQLEVS

-169 RKQTDQGD
+169 RKQTDQSD

-189 ELLNTTKEK
+189 ELFDTTKEK

-206 NVYDNKFPETT
+206 NVYDNKLPETT

-237 KIKLE
+237 KIKVE

-332 NTEFNKKLNI
+332 NTEFNKKLNV

-444 SLDKIH
+444 SLDKIQ

-456 AEKLDGFNK
+456 AEKFDVIIK
-465 ELKTYSLSLYE
+465 ELKTYSLSLYD

-484 SNIKS
+484 SNVKS

-498 SISGIKKEIEDGKKI
+498 SISGLKKEIEDGKKI
-513 LLTEVFRK
+513 LLTEVLRK

-531 ALDETNKN
+531 GLDETNKN

-567 KNDES
+567 QNDES
-572 SKQNID
+572 NKQNID
-578 KLNQIL
+578 KLNQSL

-592 SNFSELSIKLSNINN
+592 SNFSELSIKLSNIND

-621 ILETKFFE
+621 ILETKFIE

-635 GMFKDKYKTL
+635 GLFKDKYKTL

-651 EFSIFRNTDKKNL
+651 EFSIFRNANKKNL

-684 QTEINNENN
+684 QTQLKNENN
-693 KLKLK
+693 KLELK
-698 ISNQIREINDFIKC
+698 ISNQIHEVNDLITG

-773 ISLISIL
+773 FALISIL

>member
-18 VVSGPLD
+18 VVSGPID
-25 PVVEDNFKENILEN
+25 PVVEDNFKENILES

-66 KENVEKALISLS
+66 KENVEKALVSLS

-142 FRNRIAEQLEAS
+142 FRNRIAEQLEVS

-169 RKQTDQGD
+169 RKQTDQND

-189 ELLNTTKEK
+189 ELFNNTKEK

-237 KIKLE
+237 KIKVE

-332 NTEFNKKLNI
+332 NTEFNKKLNV

-444 SLDKIH
+444 SLDKIQ

-456 AEKLDGFNK
+456 AEKFDVIIK
-465 ELKTYSLSLYE
+465 ELKTYSLSLYD

-498 SISGIKKEIEDGKKI
+498 SISGLKKEIEDGKKI
-513 LLTEVFRK
+513 LLTEVLRK

-531 ALDETNKN
+531 GLDETNKN

-567 KNDES
+567 QNDES
-572 SKQNID
+572 NKQNID
-578 KLNQIL
+578 KLNQSL

-592 SNFSELSIKLSNINN
+592 SNFSELSIKLSNIND

-621 ILETKFFE
+621 ILETKFIE

-635 GMFKDKYKTL
+635 GLFKDKYKTL

-651 EFSIFRNTDKKNL
+651 EFSIFRNADKKNL

-684 QTEINNENN
+684 QTQLNNENN

-698 ISNQIREINDFIKC
+698 ISNQIHEINDLIKG

-773 ISLISIL
+773 FALISIL

>member
-25 PVVEDNFKENILEN
+25 PVVEDNFKENILES

-66 KENVEKALISLS
+66 KENVEKALVSLS

-91 KNLNSNMFSQSTIQ
+91 KKLNSNIFSQSTIQ

-142 FRNRIAEQLEAS
+142 FRNRIAEQLEVS

-169 RKQTDQGD
+169 RKQTDQSD
-177 KELNNLINKKSL
+177 IELNNLINKKSL

-206 NVYDNKFPETT
+206 NVYDNKLPETT

-237 KIKLE
+237 KIKVE

-332 NTEFNKKLNI
+332 NTEFNKKLNV

-352 TFNTDNKSIIG
+352 TVNTDNKSIIG

-377 SIASQIHKDNQELKS
+377 SIASQIHNDNQELKS
-392 DLDKRVNFLENN
+392 DLDKRINFLENN

-444 SLDKIH
+444 SLDKIQ
-450 LVDKNI
+450 LVDKKI
-456 AEKLDGFNK
+456 AEKFDVIIK
-465 ELKTYSLSLYE
+465 ELKTYSLSLYD

-484 SNIKS
+484 SNVKS

-498 SISGIKKEIEDGKKI
+498 SISGLKKEIEDGKKI
-513 LLTEVFRK
+513 LLTEVLRK

-531 ALDETNKN
+531 GLDETNKN

-567 KNDES
+567 QNDES
-572 SKQNID
+572 NKQNID
-578 KLNQIL
+578 KLNQSL
-584 SEIKSKTE
+584 TEIKSKTE
-592 SNFSELSIKLSNINN
+592 ANFSELSIKLSNIND
-607 VIINYKK
+607 VIINYIK

-621 ILETKFFE
+621 ILETKFIE

-635 GMFKDKYKTL
+635 GQFKDKYKTL

-651 EFSIFRNTDKKNL
+651 EFSLFRNANKKNL
-664 EKINQIEKMMVTLP
+664 EKINQIKKMMITLP
-678 TLKKNI
+678 VLKQNI
-684 QTEINNENN
+684 QTQLNNENN

-698 ISNQIREINDFIKC
+698 ISNQTREINDLITG

-773 ISLISIL
+773 FALISIL

>member
-25 PVVEDNFKENILEN
+25 PVVEDNFKENILES

-47 DTAGSE
+47 DTAGSA

-66 KENVEKALISLS
+66 KENVEKALVSLS

-142 FRNRIAEQLEAS
+142 FRNRIAEQLEVS

-169 RKQTDQGD
+169 RKQTDQSD

-189 ELLNTTKEK
+189 DLLNTTKEN

-237 KIKLE
+237 KIKVE

-332 NTEFNKKLNI
+332 NTEFNKKLNV

-419 LDTNEKAIDTIKSS
+419 LDTNEKAIDTIKSG

-444 SLDKIH
+444 SLDKIQ
-450 LVDKNI
+450 LVDKKI
-456 AEKLDGFNK
+456 AEKFDVIIK
-465 ELKTYSLSLYE
+465 ELKTYSLSLYD

-489 NDFLQNTNI
+489 NDFIQNTNI

-513 LLTEVFRK
+513 LLTEVLRK
-521 NNDLKESFKK
+521 NNDLKQSFKK
-531 ALDETNKN
+531 GLDETNKN

-572 SKQNID
+572 NKQNIE
-578 KLNQIL
+578 KLNKIF
-584 SEIKSKTE
+584 SELKSKTE
-592 SNFSELSIKLSNINN
+592 SNFSELSIKLSNIND

-621 ILETKFFE
+621 ILETKFIE

-635 GMFKDKYKTL
+635 GLFKDKYKTL

-651 EFSIFRNTDKKNL
+651 EFSIFRNANKKNL

-684 QTEINNENN
+684 QSQLNNENN

-698 ISNQIREINDFIKC
+698 ISNQIREINDLIKG
-712 LDNRILSEKELI
+712 LDNRILTEKELI

>member
-18 VVSGPLD
+18 VVSGPID
-25 PVVEDNFKENILEN
+25 PVVEDNFKENILES

-66 KENVEKALISLS
+66 KENVEKALVSLS

-120 ELFNERI
+120 ELFNEKI

-142 FRNRIAEQLEAS
+142 FRNRIAEQLEVS

-169 RKQTDQGD
+169 RKQTDQSD

-237 KIKLE
+237 KIKVE

-332 NTEFNKKLNI
+332 NTEFNKKLNV

-377 SIASQIHKDNQELKS
+377 STASQIHKDNQELKS

-444 SLDKIH
+444 SLDKIQ

-456 AEKLDGFNK
+456 AEKLDVFNK
-465 ELKTYSLSLYE
+465 ELKTYSLSLYD

-498 SISGIKKEIEDGKKI
+498 SISGLKKEIEDGKKI
-513 LLTEVFRK
+513 LLTEVLRK

-531 ALDETNKN
+531 GLDETNKN

-567 KNDES
+567 QNDES
-572 SKQNID
+572 NKQNID
-578 KLNQIL
+578 KLNQSL

-592 SNFSELSIKLSNINN
+592 SNFSELSIKLSNIND

-621 ILETKFFE
+621 ILETKFIE

-635 GMFKDKYKTL
+635 GLFKDKYKTL

-651 EFSIFRNTDKKNL
+651 EFSIFRNANKKNL
-664 EKINQIEKMMVTLP
+664 EKINKIEKMMITLP

-684 QTEINNENN
+684 QTQLNNENN

-698 ISNQIREINDFIKC
+698 ISNQIREINDLIKC
-712 LDNRILSEKELI
+712 LGNRILSEKELI

-773 ISLISIL
+773 FALISIL

>member
-25 PVVEDNFKENILEN
+25 PVVEDNFKENILES

-66 KENVEKALISLS
+66 KKNVEKALVSLS

-142 FRNRIAEQLEAS
+142 FRNRIAEQLEVS

-169 RKQTDQGD
+169 RKQTDQSD

-189 ELLNTTKEK
+189 DLLNTTKEK

-206 NVYDNKFPETT
+206 NLYDNKFPETT

-237 KIKLE
+237 KIKVE

-332 NTEFNKKLNI
+332 NTEFNKKLNV

-377 SIASQIHKDNQELKS
+377 STASQIHKDNQELKS
-392 DLDKRVNFLENN
+392 DLDKRVNLLENN

-444 SLDKIH
+444 SLDKIQ

-456 AEKLDGFNK
+456 AEKLDVFNK
-465 ELKTYSLSLYE
+465 ELKTYSLSLYD

-498 SISGIKKEIEDGKKI
+498 SISGLKKEIEDGKKI
-513 LLTEVFRK
+513 LLTEVLRK

-531 ALDETNKN
+531 GLDETNKN

-572 SKQNID
+572 NKQNID
-578 KLNQIL
+578 KLNQSL

-592 SNFSELSIKLSNINN
+592 SNFSELSIKLSNIND

-621 ILETKFFE
+621 ILETKFIE

-635 GMFKDKYKTL
+635 GLFKDKYKTL

-651 EFSIFRNTDKKNL
+651 EFSIFRNANKKNL
-664 EKINQIEKMMVTLP
+664 EKINKIEKMMITLP

-684 QTEINNENN
+684 QTQLNNENN

-698 ISNQIREINDFIKC
+698 ISNQIREVNDLITG

-773 ISLISIL
+773 ISLIAIL

>member
-1 MLNAEDT
+1 
-8 KERIR
+8 
-13 KLRLK
+13 
-18 VVSGPLD
+18 
-25 PVVEDNFKENILEN
+25 
-39 TKITTGWN
+39 
-47 DTAGSE
+47 
-53 NAGQNKIKKNNFI
+53 
-66 KENVEKALISLS
+66 
-78 QKKSKKFQDQNDT
+78 
-91 KNLNSNMFSQSTIQ
+91 MFSQSTIQ

-120 ELFNERI
+120 ELFNEKI

-142 FRNRIAEQLEAS
+142 FRNRIAEQLEVS

-169 RKQTDQGD
+169 RKQTDQSD

-237 KIKLE
+237 KIKVE

-284 EKSESINQFSLVTGS
+284 EKSESINQFSLVSGS

-332 NTEFNKKLNI
+332 NTEFNKKLNVFNQELEI
-342 FNQELESAID
+342 KSIVNQELESVNLLENNSIKQIDDLNTDNKKLNVFNQELESAE
-352 TFNTDNKSIIG
+352 
-363 KFDVKFENLHETVS
+363 FDVLKFENLHETVS
-377 SIASQIHKDNQELKS
+377 STASQIHKDNQELKS

-444 SLDKIH
+444 SLDKIQ

-456 AEKLDGFNK
+456 AEKLDVFIK
-465 ELKTYSLSLYE
+465 ELKTYSLSLYD

-513 LLTEVFRK
+513 LLTEVLRK

-531 ALDETNKN
+531 GLDETNKN

-567 KNDES
+567 QNDES
-572 SKQNID
+572 NKQNID
-578 KLNQIL
+578 KLNQSL

-592 SNFSELSIKLSNINN
+592 SNFSELSIKLSNIND

-621 ILETKFFE
+621 ILETKFIE

-651 EFSIFRNTDKKNL
+651 EFSIFRNADKKNL

-684 QTEINNENN
+684 QNQLNNENN

-698 ISNQIREINDFIKC
+698 ISNQIRDINDLIKG

-758 KKNKLSKMISVVILT
+758 KKINYQK
-773 ISLISIL
+773 
-780 KIFT
+780 

>member
-25 PVVEDNFKENILEN
+25 PVVEDNFKENILES

-66 KENVEKALISLS
+66 KENVEKALVSLS

-91 KNLNSNMFSQSTIQ
+91 KKLNSNIFSQSTIQ

-142 FRNRIAEQLEAS
+142 FRNRIAEQLEVS

-169 RKQTDQGD
+169 RKQTDQSD
-177 KELNNLINKKSL
+177 IELNNLINKKSL

-206 NVYDNKFPETT
+206 NVYDNKLPETT

-237 KIKLE
+237 KIKVE

-271 DEKINT
+271 DEKINI

-332 NTEFNKKLNI
+332 NTEFNKKLNV

-352 TFNTDNKSIIG
+352 TVNTDNKSIIG

-444 SLDKIH
+444 SLEKIQ

-456 AEKLDGFNK
+456 AEKFDVIIK
-465 ELKTYSLSLYE
+465 ELKTYSLSLYD

-498 SISGIKKEIEDGKKI
+498 SISGLKKEIEDGKKI
-513 LLTEVFRK
+513 LLTEVLRK

-531 ALDETNKN
+531 GLDETNKN

-567 KNDES
+567 QNDES
-572 SKQNID
+572 NKQNID
-578 KLNQIL
+578 KLNQSL
-584 SEIKSKTE
+584 TEIKSKTE
-592 SNFSELSIKLSNINN
+592 ANFSELSIKLSNIND
-607 VIINYKK
+607 VIINYIK

-621 ILETKFFE
+621 ILETKFIE

-635 GMFKDKYKTL
+635 GQFKDKYKTL

-651 EFSIFRNTDKKNL
+651 EFSLFRNANKKNL
-664 EKINQIEKMMVTLP
+664 EKINQIKKMMITLP
-678 TLKKNI
+678 VLKQNI
-684 QTEINNENN
+684 QTQLNNENN

-698 ISNQIREINDFIKC
+698 ISNQTREINDLITG

-773 ISLISIL
+773 FALISIL